1 LHTRAASAGGVIEDL
16 PDRAEHA
23 GGTDDLDALV
33 RTLVSDLH
41 TPRPRLFWIDLG
53 LSAIIG
59 WAAFVATVLTESA
72 VVGVLSFVLA
82 ALALYRGVAFTHELS
97 HLRRSALPGF
107 ETVWNMV
114 FGVPM
119 LLPSFT
125 YIGVH
130 QSHHNL
136 ATYGTKDDPEY
147 LPFAS
152 SRRLMV
158 GFAIQS
164 AVLLPLLLLV
174 RFLVLAPI
182 GLLWP
187 RFHRWLEVHASSF
200 SMNPEYRREVSPA
213 VGAKMRRW
221 EAVAFAVWMSAFALI
236 GAGVLPSRILAVW
249 VAVLV
254 AVSFLNTAR
263 VLGAHEY
270 ETDGTPRSRYEQLQD
285 SIDTPG
291 GPWTELWAPVGLR
304 YHALH
309 HYFPGIPYHSLGTA
323 YRRLIAALPTDSV
336 YRESTS
342 PSLRRSLT
350 ELYAKPKRPRP
361 RA

>member
-1 LHTRAASAGGVIEDL
+1 
-16 PDRAEHA
+16 
-23 GGTDDLDALV
+23 
-33 RTLVSDLH
+33 
-41 TPRPRLFWIDLG
+41 
-53 LSAIIG
+53 
-59 WAAFVATVLTESA
+59 
-72 VVGVLSFVLA
+72 
-82 ALALYRGVAFTHELS
+82 
-97 HLRRSALPGF
+97 
-107 ETVWNMV
+107 
-114 FGVPM
+114 M

-136 ATYGTKDDPEY
+136 ATYGTKADPEY

-236 GAGVLPSRILAVW
+236 GAGMLPSRILTVW

-270 ETDGTPRSRYEQLQD
+270 ETDGTPRSRHEQLQD